1 MHCTSRCVL
10 AVMCLL
16 LGTEEQ
22 VTDWLMH
29 EAIRDTA
36 FEYYSCSA
44 EELANAI
51 VNINWKNNG
60 VDC

>member
-1 MHCTSRCVL
+1 
-10 AVMCLL
+10 MCLL